1 MTQAILTQIL
11 NQLETLDIKE
21 LQLLNQT
28 IQQYLMDKEEAEKQA
43 VFHQSLLDAGL
54 VKQIKRPSSQPIT
67 ERRLIEIEGK
77 PISETIIEERR

>member
-11 NQLETLDIKE
+11 NQLETLELKE
-21 LQLLNQT
+21 LQQLNQK
-28 IQQYLMDKEEAEKQA
+28 IQQYLMDKEEADKQA
-43 VFHQSLLDAGL
+43 LFHQSLLDARL

-67 ERRLIEIEGK
+67 ERRLIKIEGK

>member
-1 MTQAILTQIL
+1 MMQKESWFIRLIRYLFWPNHGVRTPHQEEILQNL
-11 NQLETLDIKE
+11 
-21 LQLLNQT
+21 
-28 IQQYLMDKEEAEKQA
+28 KEEADKQA

>member
-11 NQLETLDIKE
+11 NQLETLELKE
-21 LQLLNQT
+21 LQQLNQK
-28 IQQYLMDKEEAEKQA
+28 IQQYLMDKEEADKQA

-54 VKQIKRPSSQPIT
+54 VKQIKRPSPQPIT

>member
-11 NQLETLDIKE
+11 NQLETLELKE
-21 LQLLNQT
+21 LQQLNQK
-28 IQQYLMDKEEAEKQA
+28 IQQYLMDKEEADKQA
-43 VFHQSLLDAGL
+43 LFHQSLLDARL

>member
-11 NQLETLDIKE
+11 NQLETLELKE
-21 LQLLNQT
+21 LQLLNQK

-67 ERRLIEIEGK
+67 DSSDRSRLRRVGHR
-77 PISETIIEERR
+77 SRDNYRG

>member
-1 MTQAILTQIL
+1 
-11 NQLETLDIKE
+11 
-21 LQLLNQT
+21 
-28 IQQYLMDKEEAEKQA
+28 MDKEEADKQA

>member
-11 NQLETLDIKE
+11 NQLETLELKE
-21 LQLLNQT
+21 LQLLNQK

-54 VKQIKRPSSQPIT
+54 VKQIKRPSSQQIT
-67 ERRLIEIEGK
+67 ERRLIDIEGK